1 MDMFREPDGF
11 TWGHFKNAK
20 GADIR
25 YGHVAPEG
33 EPKGR
38 IVVLPGFRESAEK
51 YFEVANEM
59 VAKGYEI
66 WVMDWRGQGGSE
78 RYLKDNPQK
87 AHHEGYDEQ
96 IETLH
101 QLTQTIMPKSDK
113 PLFMLGHSMG
123 AHTGMRYLKEH
134 EGVFDSAMLTSPMLD
149 IITAGLPKPLARQMA
164 KFAKAGNYL
173 EKYIPGGSDHNGKR
187 DPFEGNTVTSDPV
200 RFERRN
206 DVIQEHP
213 ELKIGDPTYGWI
225 YHTFASIDILKDEAY
240 LKGIKTPI
248 LMEVSD
254 NDKIV
259 ERSAQD
265 RALTFLPNARK
276 IEIPGAMHEI
286 WMEQDKYRNQ
296 WVQKLDEFLEERLKA
311 LAPEPKK
318 PSPTAPDGN
327 RKPPAAPPPPRR
339 PRR

>member
-1 MDMFREPDGF
+1 MDGFREPDNF
-11 TWGHFKNAK
+11 QWGHFKNAK

-33 EPKGR
+33 EVKGR
-38 IVVLPGFRESAEK
+38 MVILPGFRETAEK
-51 YFEVANEM
+51 YFEVCNEM
-59 VAKGYEI
+59 LKKGFEV

-78 RYLKDNPQK
+78 RFLKDNPQK

-101 QLTQTIMPKSDK
+101 EFTQNVMPLSDK
-113 PLFMLGHSMG
+113 PLIMVGHSMG
-123 AHTGMRYLKEH
+123 AHIGLRYLKEH
-134 EGVFDSAMLTSPMLD
+134 EGVFDSALLSSPMID

-173 EKYIPGGSDHNGKR
+173 EKYIPGGSDHTGR
-187 DPFEGNTVTSDPV
+187 EAFENNNKTSDPV
-200 RFERRN
+200 RFEAVN
-206 DVIQEHP
+206 DILDAKP
-213 ELKIGDPTYGWI
+213 ELKIGDPTYGWV
-225 YHTFASIDILKDEAY
+225 YHTFVSIDILNDEKY
-240 LKGIKTPI
+240 LKAIKTPI

-265 RALTFLPNARK
+265 RALKFLPNAQK
-276 IEIPGAMHEI
+276 VDISGAQHEI

-296 WVQKLDEFLEERLKA
+296 WVAKVDEFLAERLKNA
-311 LAPEPKK
+311 APAPKK
-318 PSPTAPDGN
+318 PSPPAAP
-327 RKPPAAPPPPRR
+327 KPPAP
-339 PRR
+339 